1 MAKRDRRQD
10 ILLAARRVFAH
21 QGYHEAKVGNIA
33 AEAGV
38 AKGTVYL
45 HFADKRSMFV
55 ELINSLFDRLEAS
68 ILTVDP
74 AGDVASQVKHNIR
87 AIISVLVNDSETMHI
102 LFTHASG
109 LDPAF
114 SEKMDGFHENL
125 KQMLTESLE
134 EGQMLGIV
142 AEGNARIYAS
152 FTIGALREVLRKTA
166 HSNTHAQSREQIA
179 EELYAFL
186 VGGYLRIDEPR
197 PAASNKASP

>member
-10 ILLAARRVFAH
+10 ILLAARRVFAV

-45 HFADKRSMFV
+45 HFDDKRSMFV
-55 ELINSLFDRLEAS
+55 ELINSLFARVSAA
-68 ILTVDP
+68 ILTVDTD
-74 AGDVASQVKHNIR
+74 GDVASQVKHNIR
-87 AIISVLVNDSETMHI
+87 AILSVLVDDPETMRI

-109 LDPAF
+109 LDTTFSAKIDAF
-114 SEKMDGFHENL
+114 YEGL

-134 EGQMLGIV
+134 DGQMLGIV
-142 AEGNARIYAS
+142 AAGNPRFYAN
-152 FTIGALREVLRKTA
+152 FTIGALREILIETA
-166 HSNTHAQSREQIA
+166 GTKNSSRSREKIV

-186 VGGYLRIDEPR
+186 LGGYLRIDEPR
-197 PAASNKASP
+197 PAAIPRRP